1 MSASGTQRTYTTVP
15 TEAHLG
21 SKMSLS
27 SLTFLWHLSQQ
38 YLNQLN
44 DDIHRRCRLYCPEPP
59 SEIAPLMSFP
69 GISGF
74 NSGVRRFSFPGPEFI
89 DYPQDENNDNE
100 GFLKNGIIHKE

>member
-1 MSASGTQRTYTTVP
+1 MSASGTHGTYTTVP
-15 TEAHLG
+15 TEAQLD
-21 SKMSLS
+21 SKMCLS
-27 SLTFLWHLSQQ
+27 SLTFLWHLPQQ

-59 SEIAPLMSFP
+59 SEIAPLMAFP

-74 NSGVRRFSFPGPEFI
+74 NSGVSGFSFPGPEFI
-89 DYPQDENNDNE
+89 DYPQDENKDNE